1 LLKEVKDLLTEL
13 KVAVKGVISDGEE
26 TIGSAV
32 AFVFPGVPHQLCQ
45 FHYLE
50 DATEPLY
57 EADRHAKTELKK
69 HLRGVRPIERALEE
83 HRTAQNEAIR
93 GYCLAVRAALT
104 DDGRSPL
111 RASGLRLYERVRL
124 VSDSI
129 ARVEEKK
136 RLPPPLKLVQQLLT
150 KGMKATDSL

>member
-1 LLKEVKDLLTEL
+1 MLKEGKPLLTEL
-13 KVAVKGVISDGEE
+13 KVAVKGVISAGEE

-32 AFVFPGVPHQLCQ
+32 AFVFPKIAHQLCQ

-57 EADRHAKTELKK
+57 EADRHAKTPLKK
-69 HLRGVRPIERALEE
+69 HLGGVRPIERALEE
-83 HRTAQNEAIR
+83 QRTPEHEAIR
-93 GYCLAVRAALT
+93 GYGLAVRAALT

-111 RASGLRLYERVRL
+111 QPSGLNLYDRISQ

-129 ARVEEKK
+129 ARVQEKTGC
-136 RLPPPLKLVQQLLT
+136 PLL
-150 KGMKATDSL
+150 